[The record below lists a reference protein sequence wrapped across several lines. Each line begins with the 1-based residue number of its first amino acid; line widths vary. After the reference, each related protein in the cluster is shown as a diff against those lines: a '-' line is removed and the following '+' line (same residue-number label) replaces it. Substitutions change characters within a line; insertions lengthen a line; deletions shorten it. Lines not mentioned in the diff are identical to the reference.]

1 MTKSKNTI
9 ELSVVAP
16 CYNEEKCLPEFVKR
30 TDAVL
35 RQLKMNYEII
45 LVNDGSQDR
54 SLEIAVELTKEYTHL
69 KVANLSRNFGHQV
82 AVTAGMDLAVG
93 EAVVLIDADLQ
104 DPPELIAD
112 LAAKWREG
120 ADVVYGQRKRRE
132 GETAFKLL
140 TSKLFYRLLKK
151 ITRVNIPM
159 DTGDF
164 RLMNRK
170 VVEAMKR
177 LRESHRFIRG
187 LVTWT
192 GFTQAA
198 VMYDRKPRFA
208 GETHY
213 PLRKMLLFS
222 MDAIT
227 SFSILPL
234 RMLTVLGS
242 FILLLSI
249 LFSVVVLIVK
259 FLDPSYFLA
268 GFPTIVLLITFF
280 GGIQLISLGI
290 IGEYVGRVYEE
301 IKRRPLY
308 FMDGIYQGGSLQ
320 EY

>member
-45 LVNDGSQDR
+45 LVNDGSLDR
-54 SLEIAVELTKEYTHL
+54 SLEIAIELTKEYKHL

-234 RMLTVLGS
+234 RMMTVLGS

-249 LFSVVVLIVK
+249 LFSIVVLIVK

-308 FMDGIYQGGSLQ
+308 FMDGIYQDGSLQ
-320 EY
+320 E